1 MQTVHNNKTFDNYK
15 SNVSVL
21 QVSPQD
27 SSSAGEV
34 APSLTNNQNPYKNSD
49 SIKWD
54 GQGESKIREKAGR
67 PILGA
72 GARLKE
78 NSSRRDMSKDSSEGK
93 QNSTGNSGWG
103 SKKKA
108 NKSGPR
114 NKSWEHDDRF
124 ESDYN

>member
-1 MQTVHNNKTFDNYK
+1 MIFQGSLSALSVQTVQNNKTFDNYK

-27 SSSAGEV
+27 SSPSIE
-34 APSLTNNQNPYKNSD
+34 APPPSRQG
-49 SIKWD
+49 D
-54 GQGESKIREKAGR
+54 GKMREKAGR

-78 NSSRRDMSKDSSEGK
+78 NFNRRDMNKETTDGQ
-93 QNSTGNSGWG
+93 QNNITGNSGMAN
-103 SKKKA
+103 KKKG

-124 ESDYN
+124 ENDYN